1 MWMRASGSGVDLHPV
16 HRQPGGLSRPAIE
29 AGLRRGSCE
38 RDIETRHGRATGT
51 SPLTHDS
58 ITRMAPTGARGK
70 GQRAARPAAAFVRGR
85 DLVDVTHEWGAELG
99 DIPTAPLLIAFTLQ
113 RLSVYI
119 EREFTAIAR
128 ARGIGPGDMR
138 ILFALARVPSHRL
151 ASKDLLKELL
161 ITSGAVSKQ
170 VDRLEA
176 RGLVTRIAD
185 PDVLRG
191 VLIRLE
197 PAGREL
203 ADEVARE
210 ILTSFCGLE
219 TLKPQQAERAQRVL
233 DELRLVMESALFGE

>member
-1 MWMRASGSGVDLHPV
+1 
-16 HRQPGGLSRPAIE
+16 
-29 AGLRRGSCE
+29 
-38 RDIETRHGRATGT
+38 
-51 SPLTHDS
+51 
-58 ITRMAPTGARGK
+58 MAPRGARGTA
-70 GQRAARPAAAFVRGR
+70 QRAARVEPTSIRGR
-85 DLVDVTHEWGAELG
+85 DLFDVTQEWIAELG
-99 DIPTAPLLIAFTLQ
+99 DIQTAPFLLALTLQ

-138 ILFALARVPSHRL
+138 ILFALARVRTHQL
-151 ASKDLLKELL
+151 APKDLLKELL

-170 VDRLEA
+170 VDRLAE

-191 VLIRLE
+191 ILIRLE

-203 ADEVARE
+203 ADDVARE

-219 TLKPQQAERAQRVL
+219 TLNPKQAERSQKVL
-233 DELRLVMESALFGE
+233 DELRLVMESALFTG

>member
-1 MWMRASGSGVDLHPV
+1 VLGGPV
-16 HRQPGGLSRPAIE
+16 TETS
-29 AGLRRGSCE
+29 RRG
-38 RDIETRHGRATGT
+38 TRALLAIHRV
-51 SPLTHDS
+51 
-58 ITRMAPTGARGK
+58 TRGSVARMGGGN
-70 GQRAARPAAAFVRGR
+70 GQRAARPAAAFTRGR

-119 EREFTAIAR
+119 EREFTTIAR
-128 ARGIGPGDMR
+128 SRGIGPGDMR

-151 ASKDLLKELL
+151 APKDLLKELL

-197 PAGREL
+197 PEGREL

-219 TLKPQQAERAQRVL
+219 TLKPQQAERAQKVL